1 MIPILL
7 IIALFVIL
15 KVASTW
21 SGAEPGGRSSGAVRW

>member
-7 IIALFVIL
+7 MIALLVVL

-21 SGAEPGGRSSGAVRW
+21 SGAEPGGHSSGAVRW